1 MPVTHRHE
9 RVNHT
14 LQREIGAVI
23 AERLADPRLPKV
35 TSVTHVEC
43 SGDMREAMVSI
54 SVLGPPNERRN
65 ALVAL
70 ESAAGLIRHE
80 LGERVHMK
88 HIPRLQFKLDTR
100 MAEAQ
105 DTLSL
110 LDSVSP
116 RARKR
121 APTAGQKPLG
131 GERAE
136 AGGA

>member
-1 MPVTHRHE
+1 MPASRRQE

-14 LQREIGAVI
+14 LQREIGTVI

-35 TSVTHVEC
+35 TSVTLVEC

-80 LGERVHMK
+80 LGERVHMR
-88 HIPRLQFKLDTR
+88 HIPRLQFRLDTR

-105 DTLSL
+105 DTLAL
-110 LDSVSP
+110 MDSVSTEG
-116 RARKR
+116 KKS
-121 APTAGQKPLG
+121 APGAGQKPVA
-131 GERAE
+131 GERSG
-136 AGGA
+136 AGSV

>member
-1 MPVTHRHE
+1 MPVSHRQE

-14 LQREIGAVI
+14 LQREIGTVI

-35 TSVTHVEC
+35 TSVTLVEC
-43 SGDMREAMVSI
+43 SGDMRDATVSI
-54 SVLGPPNERRN
+54 SVLGSQDERRS

-105 DTLSL
+105 DTLAL

-116 RARKR
+116 AGKRR
-121 APTAGQKPLG
+121 APGAGQKPAS
-131 GERAE
+131 GERSG